1 VTLEPSFL
9 QCPYCPV
16 AWETPAIRDEVG
28 KVGAEIARHVRDLHG
43 REELALTFERT
54 VIHC

>member
-1 VTLEPSFL
+1 MTLEPSFL